1 MKPFDLKDM
10 LARLGSGLVGR
21 LRGRPPVP
29 FSVLYKKFKGIL
41 ERHNTILE
49 LIGDMGDKLGGD
61 YVFDRQYIFDSCERL
76 GDQVFKLISD
86 LNLLCQGKNVALF
99 AAFERIQQR
108 VRAELAGRRVL
119 SRTDHILPI
128 SELTHDL
135 ADEGG
140 NKMASLGDIR
150 NILGFPTPQGFVITA
165 GAYFEA
171 MLDARSERP
180 VGNPNYALIARDY
193 LNLNARV
200 DYHFVLVDC
209 VCGANPRENAVRFRF
224 KGGGT
229 TRVQRERRARCVEEV
244 LRREEF
250 FTSRQGDMVT
260 ATLAEG
266 PREAILAKVEMLGRF
281 IGFSRLLD
289 AVMVSEAMPHRV
301 AEAFLTGDYG
311 LDRLSVDVSGGA
323 ADE

>member
-1 MKPFDLKDM
+1 VRAVDPALWRDAPRPAPRRVGEQSAAARAVRELVLALNLTDAYGPTFSILEAKSLHDLVRYAHEKAVMALFDAGDAIAEDTFSLVRRLREPAGLLFLIIDLGGG
-10 LARLGSGLVGR
+10 LAPGKRTEVETSDVLSAPLAALCRGMSAPGLRWGAPPPIAGLSGLVS
-21 LRGRPPVP
+21 RG
-29 FSVLYKKFKGIL
+29 
-41 ERHNTILE
+41 
-49 LIGDMGDKLGGD
+49 
-61 YVFDRQYIFDSCERL
+61 
-76 GDQVFKLISD
+76 
-86 LNLLCQGKNVALF
+86 
-99 AAFERIQQR
+99 
-108 VRAELAGRRVL
+108 
-119 SRTDHILPI
+119 
-128 SELTHDL
+128 
-135 ADEGG
+135 
-140 NKMASLGDIR
+140 
-150 NILGFPTPQGFVITA
+150 
-165 GAYFEA
+165 

-311 LDRLSVDVSGGA
+311 LDRLSVDVSGGG